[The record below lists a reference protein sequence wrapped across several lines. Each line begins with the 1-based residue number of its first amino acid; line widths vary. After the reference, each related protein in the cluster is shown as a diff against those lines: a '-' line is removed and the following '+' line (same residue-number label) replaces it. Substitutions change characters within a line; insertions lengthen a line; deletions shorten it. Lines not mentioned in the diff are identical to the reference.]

1 MSYENLAVA
10 SHNGVTRITIDR
22 PKVLNAL
29 NRATLA
35 SLDRA
40 LSDLP
45 EGTRVVVLT
54 GARRKSPSWR
64 ARTSPEMAEL
74 PAPLAAQYAG
84 EGQRILARLG
94 ELAVPVIAQVNGYA
108 LGGGLELVLA
118 CDFAIASDNARFG
131 LPEVGLGVIP
141 GFGGTIRLARK
152 IGPAA
157 ARQLLYTGAQ
167 LKAEEALRAGLV
179 NEVVPLAELT
189 GRVDAIAAQI
199 AKNAPLAVAS
209 AKRSARHAEE
219 TDLGTA
225 LAVESQLFGLCF
237 ATADQKE
244 GMRAFLDKRP
254 AQWTGK

>member
-1 MSYENLAVA
+1 MSYENLTVA

-40 LSDLP
+40 LSALP

-54 GARRKSPSWR
+54 GAGEKSFV
-64 ARTSPEMAEL
+64 AGADIAEMAEL
-74 PAPLAAQYAG
+74 PAPLAAQYAA
-84 EGQRILARLG
+84 EGQQILARLG

-179 NEVVPLAELT
+179 NEVVPLADLP

-199 AKNAPLAVAS
+199 AKNAPVAVAN
-209 AKRSARHAEE
+209 AKRSARYAEE
-219 TDLGTA
+219 TDLSTA

>member
-1 MSYENLAVA
+1 MSYENLTVA

-35 SLDRA
+35 SLNRA
-40 LSDLP
+40 LDELP

-54 GARRKSPSWR
+54 GAGEKSFV
-64 ARTSPEMAEL
+64 AGADIAEMAEL
-74 PAPLAAQYAG
+74 PAPLAARFAA
-84 EGQRILARLG
+84 EGQAILTRLG
-94 ELAVPVIAQVNGYA
+94 ELSVPVIAQVNGYA

-118 CDFAIASDNARFG
+118 CDFAIASENARFG

-152 IGPAA
+152 IGPNA
-157 ARQLLYTGAQ
+157 ARQLLYTGGQ
-167 LKAEEALRAGLV
+167 WKAEEALRAGLV
-179 NEVVPLAELT
+179 NEVVPLADLT

-199 AKNAPLAVAS
+199 GKNAPQAVAN
-209 AKRSARHAEE
+209 AKHSARRAEE
-219 TDLGTA
+219 TDLSTA
-225 LAVESQLFGLCF
+225 LALEAQLFGLCF

-254 AQWTGK
+254 AQWTNK

>member
-54 GARRKSPSWR
+54 GAGEKSFV
-64 ARTSPEMAEL
+64 AGADIAEMAEL

>member
-54 GARRKSPSWR
+54 GAGEKSFV
-64 ARTSPEMAEL
+64 AGADIAEMAEL

-225 LAVESQLFGLCF
+225 LAVEAQLFGLCF
-237 ATADQKE
+237 ATTDQGE